1 MGTASCGRAIISRR
15 NTGRLIVPAVS
26 ALFLAYFGFH
36 AYHGEY
42 GIYSKYRYEAEAVE
56 LQARLDTARSQRM
69 DMERRVQ
76 LLHDGTLEKDML
88 DEQARRALNLSQID
102 EIVIMRKGDFSQLT
116 EIWLFADFS
125 SDFRRL
131 RACLPCVFPHG
142 SMLPTVL
149 ASLSNRGPLPL
160 ECPQRDNNR
169 E

>member
-1 MGTASCGRAIISRR
+1 MWTRHHKQR

-56 LQARLDTARSQRM
+56 LQARLDAARTQRM

-102 EIVIMRKGDFSQLT
+102 EIVIMRK
-116 EIWLFADFS
+116 AS
-125 SDFRRL
+125 S
-131 RACLPCVFPHG
+131 A
-142 SMLPTVL
+142 
-149 ASLSNRGPLPL
+149 N
-160 ECPQRDNNR
+160 
-169 E
+169 